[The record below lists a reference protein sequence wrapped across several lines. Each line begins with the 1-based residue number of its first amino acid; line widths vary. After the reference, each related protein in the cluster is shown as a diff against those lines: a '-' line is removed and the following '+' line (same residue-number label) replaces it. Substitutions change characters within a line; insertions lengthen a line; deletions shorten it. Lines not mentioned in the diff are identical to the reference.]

1 MKNRAF
7 ELDFLRGL
15 AIIMMILHHLIYD
28 LRYIMGLDLFAWQE
42 SYFFEYWVRAP
53 FVFIFLIVS
62 GICCTFSKSNIRRSI
77 RMAAVA
83 VAFSAVF
90 YIVSIVTSSEMYVF
104 FNIIHIL
111 AVGTFIYSILEH
123 MEKKKVIQD
132 IRLPLLVLV
141 VIFMWLEY
149 PLSKLPLSM
158 IPALLPLHEQ
168 FASGLGMADYMPL
181 VPWIGLFF
189 AGAVIGRLFYTE
201 RRSLLPRMPAF
212 VRRISLP
219 FEFVG
224 RNSLIFYIFH
234 QPALLGT
241 LYLMRL
247 AGIL

>member
-1 MKNRAF
+1 MKNRVF

-28 LRYIMGLDLFAWQE
+28 LRYIMDLDIFAWQE

-77 RMAAVA
+77 KMGAVA
-83 VAFSAVF
+83 IAFSAVF
-90 YIVSIVTSSEMYVF
+90 FIISIYSKTEMYVI

-111 AVGTFIYSILEH
+111 AVGTLIYSILEYL
-123 MEKKKVIQD
+123 EKKIIKD
-132 IRLPLLVLV
+132 IRLPLLMLV

-149 PLSKLPLSM
+149 PLSKLPATFM
-158 IPALLPLHEQ
+158 PILLPLHEQ
-168 FASGLGMADYMPL
+168 FASGIGMADYMPL

-189 AGAVIGRLFYTE
+189 AGAVIGRIFYSQ
-201 RRSLLPRMPAF
+201 RQSLLPEPPAA
-212 VRRISLP
+212 VRRIAGP

-224 RNSLIFYIFH
+224 RNSLVFYIFH
-234 QPALLGT
+234 QPVLLLT
-241 LYLMRL
+241 LYLLRT